1 MNTYVYNVVVFKGEN
16 SENILSHFKQM
27 PIDSPPFEAILV
39 SDNKLYFDSKQF
51 PPIRDLSEIAEKF
64 DVNYTL
70 KCSAWG
76 NKSDYTYVCH
86 QKQELPQI
94 GEEIRQ
100 SINNSTSLNEL
111 RKIDQS
117 LQEAAY
123 MGKLDNHQFF
133 ILKQIVGKKHQELN
147 PEPTREQDE
156 RVTRSRGRGR

>member
-39 SDNKLYFDSKQF
+39 QDNTLYFDSKQF

-70 KCSAWG
+70 ECSAWG
-76 NKSDYTYVCH
+76 IKSNYIYVCH
-86 QKQELPQI
+86 QKQALSHI

-100 SINNSTSLNEL
+100 SINNCTSPDEL
-111 RKIDQS
+111 RKADQS
-117 LQEAAY
+117 LLQEAY

-133 ILKQIVGKKHQELN
+133 VLKQIVGKKNRELN
-147 PEPTREQDE
+147 PTREEDQE
-156 RVTRSRGRGR
+156 VTRSRGRGR